1 MKKSYDVIVV
11 GAGHAGIEAAL
22 VASRMGMKTALLT
35 NNIERIG
42 YMSCNPSIGGL
53 GKGHMVKEID
63 ILGGEM
69 GRAADFSCIQY
80 KRLNAS
86 KGPAVRGSRIQCD
99 KDLYSQHMY
108 NAVSR
113 SPNIDVLALEAQK
126 LIIHNNICRGII
138 STSGDEVTGQTV
150 VISTG
155 TFMNA
160 VMHFGLTKITG
171 GRVGDKATIG
181 LSDQFKDL
189 GFKILRLKTG
199 TPARAHKDSI
209 DWSKTKPQ
217 SGDKRFIPFSL
228 RSFRELRLPQIDC
241 YMTYTNEKTHEII
254 RNNLDKSPMF
264 SGVIEGVGPRYCP
277 SIEDKVTRFA
287 DKDRHQS
294 FLEPEGL
301 NCNSIYIQG
310 LSTSLPEEVQYKFLR
325 TIAGLENVQLI
336 RPGYAVEYDCV
347 EPTQLR
353 HTLETKSIANLYLA
367 GQINGTSGYEEAAAQ
382 GLVAGANASQRVM
395 QRSPFI
401 LRRDQAYIGVL
412 IDDLVTK
419 GTREPYRMMTSRA
432 EHRLVL
438 REDNAIDRLAGQ
450 AEEFCFVSSDLL
462 RDYNQILDSK
472 NELRNTL
479 RKKVLVPNEVTQES
493 LRSIGSKE
501 LAKPV
506 TLEDLLRREDI
517 SCSSL
522 AEFGFNFLYDQMNVI
537 EPVEIEIKY
546 SGYITRQQTYIEQV
560 KRYEDTKI
568 PADIDYNTV
577 YGLSR
582 EEIEKLSNIQPISLA
597 QASRVSGVNPSAIQA
612 LLVHIIGRQR
622 HIVTKGGI
630 DERPGR

>member
-1 MKKSYDVIVV
+1 M
-11 GAGHAGIEAAL
+11 
-22 VASRMGMKTALLT
+22 
-35 NNIERIG
+35 
-42 YMSCNPSIGGL
+42 
-53 GKGHMVKEID
+53 
-63 ILGGEM
+63 
-69 GRAADFSCIQY
+69 
-80 KRLNAS
+80 
-86 KGPAVRGSRIQCD
+86 
-99 KDLYSQHMY
+99 
-108 NAVSR
+108 
-113 SPNIDVLALEAQK
+113 
-126 LIIHNNICRGII
+126 
-138 STSGDEVTGQTV
+138 
-150 VISTG
+150 
-155 TFMNA
+155 
-160 VMHFGLTKITG
+160 
-171 GRVGDKATIG
+171 
-181 LSDQFKDL
+181 
-189 GFKILRLKTG
+189 
-199 TPARAHKDSI
+199 
-209 DWSKTKPQ
+209 
-217 SGDKRFIPFSL
+217 
-228 RSFRELRLPQIDC
+228 
-241 YMTYTNEKTHEII
+241 
-254 RNNLDKSPMF
+254 
-264 SGVIEGVGPRYCP
+264 
-277 SIEDKVTRFA
+277 
-287 DKDRHQS
+287 
-294 FLEPEGL
+294 
-301 NCNSIYIQG
+301 
-310 LSTSLPEEVQYKFLR
+310 
-325 TIAGLENVQLI
+325 
-336 RPGYAVEYDCV
+336 
-347 EPTQLR
+347 
-353 HTLETKSIANLYLA
+353 
-367 GQINGTSGYEEAAAQ
+367 
-382 GLVAGANASQRVM
+382 AGANASQRVM